1 MTGLDITPIELH
13 PLDDDDMELYME
25 DGSKILFARK
35 QRSSEVL
42 GNLKVVLESE
52 TFKDE
57 DRGDIEY
64 IDLRFGNKVYF
75 KLK

>member
-1 MTGLDITPIELH
+1 
-13 PLDDDDMELYME
+13 MELYID

-42 GNLKVVLESE
+42 DNLKVVLKSE
-52 TFKDE
+52 TFKNE
-57 DRGDIEY
+57 DAGNIEY

>member
-1 MTGLDITPIELH
+1 
-13 PLDDDDMELYME
+13 ME

-35 QRSSEVL
+35 QSSSEVL
-42 GNLKVVLESE
+42 GNLKIVLESE

-57 DRGDIEY
+57 NRGDIEY

-75 KLK
+75 KIK